1 MKRPTLVHFLAIMT
15 EESLN
20 IKASITMKE
29 NVLMAHPPQG
39 FAREV
44 AQGIVREIEKELPTP
59 RFPIQAYKL
68 LSGSA
73 FQFRILGINQDQEIV
88 FKKNYETDSFGNLT
102 FKIPLNDE
110 RKNIK
115 ALQVYEVGKEPGLE
129 LHLGTFIP
137 LRIENP
143 KKIIVCDFDKTL
155 VDTKYS
161 TTSELYKSL
170 TKPLEYFPTV
180 TNSVE
185 LLKSYIAE
193 GYHPFILS
201 ASPHFYEEAM
211 RDWLYKNQIYTA
223 GIFLKDYRQLFSLFE
238 LDLTPKDLKVQGL
251 YKINHLIDILLLTG
265 IPDELVLMGDNFESD
280 PIIYLSLN
288 SLLAETQDPWQLWNF
303 LRKLDAFQM
312 NKKQNSILLNKI
324 YQVSNLLS
332 AMTQEQK
339 EKMLV
344 KIFIRKKVQEDS
356 IEAPEL
362 LSPLLENVNLYEGL
376 PPEKAIEQ
384 SKKLDEDAIGE
395 LAEGQ
400 KEG

>member
-15 EESLN
+15 DESLN
-20 IKASITMKE
+20 IKASVTMKE
-29 NVLMAHPPQG
+29 NLHSSSAPQG
-39 FAREV
+39 FAKEV

-73 FQFRILGINQDQEIV
+73 FQIKVVGLNSEQQEV
-88 FKKNYETDSFGNLT
+88 FKKVFDSDSFGNLN
-102 FKIPLNDE
+102 FKIPLNEE
-110 RKNIK
+110 RKAIK

-137 LRIENP
+137 LSISNP
-143 KKIIVCDFDKTL
+143 KKIIICDFDKTL

-161 TTSELYKSL
+161 TTKELYRSL
-170 TKPLEYFPTV
+170 TKPMEYFPTV

-185 LLKSYIAE
+185 ILKGYIAE

-201 ASPHFYEEAM
+201 ASPHFYEESM

-238 LDLTPKDLKVQGL
+238 LDLTPKDLKIQGI
-251 YKINHLIDILLLTG
+251 YKLNHLFDILLLTG
-265 IPDELVLMGDNFESD
+265 IPHELVLMGDNFESD
-280 PIIYLSLN
+280 PIIYLSLTA
-288 SLLAETQDPWQLWNF
+288 LLNETQDPWQLWNF

-324 YQVSNLLS
+324 YQVSNLLNHWHQHGHG
-332 AMTQEQK
+332 ATNI
-339 EKMLV
+339 
-344 KIFIRKKVQEDS
+344 KIYIRKKVKEDK
-356 IEAPEL
+356 IEAPENLSSL
-362 LSPLLENVNLYEGL
+362 LSHIELYEGL
-376 PPEKAIEQ
+376 PPDQAIEK
-384 SKKLDEDAIGE
+384 SKVPQESPL
-395 LAEGQ
+395 
-400 KEG
+400 

>member
-1 MKRPTLVHFLAIMT
+1 MKRPTLVHFLAVKT

-20 IKASITMKE
+20 VKASVTMKE
-29 NVLMAHPPQG
+29 NILSSQSPQG
-39 FAREV
+39 FAKEV

-73 FQFRILGINQDQEIV
+73 FQIKLIGIDSEQKEI
-88 FKKNYETDSFGNLT
+88 FKKTYDSDSFGNLS
-102 FKIPLNDE
+102 FKIPLSPETQD
-110 RKNIK
+110 IK

-137 LRIENP
+137 LVIGNP
-143 KKIIVCDFDKTL
+143 KKLVICDFDKTL

-161 TTSELYKSL
+161 TTSELYRSL

-185 LLKSYIAE
+185 ILKDYIKK

-211 RDWLYKNQIYTA
+211 RDWLYKNNIFTA

-251 YKINHLIDILLLTG
+251 YKLNHLLDILLLTG
-265 IPDELVLMGDNFESD
+265 IPHEMVLMGDNFESD
-280 PIIYLSLN
+280 PIIYLSLTA
-288 SLLAETQDPWQLWNF
+288 LLKETQDPWQLWNF

-324 YQVSNLLS
+324 YQISNLLG
-332 AMTQEQK
+332 AWKNHGEDYTDI
-339 EKMLV
+339 
-344 KIFIRKKVQEDS
+344 KIFIRKKVLEDK
-356 IEAPEL
+356 IEAPENLQGL
-362 LSPLLENVNLYEGL
+362 LKYLELYEGL
-376 PPEKAIEQ
+376 PPNLAIEET
-384 SKKLDEDAIGE
+384 KKLQEPSTN
-395 LAEGQ
+395 
-400 KEG
+400 

>member
-1 MKRPTLVHFLAIMT
+1 
-15 EESLN
+15 
-20 IKASITMKE
+20 
-29 NVLMAHPPQG
+29 MAHPPHG

-68 LSGSA
+68 LTGSA
-73 FQFRILGINQDQEIV
+73 FKINILGIDSEQNIIY
-88 FKKNYETDSFGNLT
+88 KKTFDSDSFGNLS
-102 FKIPLNDE
+102 FKIPLTEE
-110 RKNIK
+110 RRRIK

-137 LRIENP
+137 LVIDNP
-143 KKIIVCDFDKTL
+143 KKLIICDFDKTL
-155 VDTKYS
+155 VDTRYS
-161 TTSELYKSL
+161 TTSELYRSL
-170 TKPLEYFPTV
+170 TRPIEYFPTV
-180 TNSVE
+180 TNSVT
-185 LLKSYIAE
+185 LLKKYIDE

-251 YKINHLIDILLLTG
+251 YKLNHLFDILLLTG
-265 IPDELVLMGDNFESD
+265 IPDDLVLMGDNFESD

-312 NKKQNSILLNKI
+312 NKKQNSILLNKV
-324 YQVSNLLS
+324 YQVSNLLKSRKQEGLS
-332 AMTQEQK
+332 APE
-339 EKMLV
+339 V
-344 KIFIRKKVQEDS
+344 KIYIRKKAGEDQ
-356 IEAPEL
+356 IEVPEI
-362 LSPLLENVNLYEGL
+362 LESLINHIELYEGL
-376 PPEKAIEQ
+376 PPEKAIKESQ
-384 SKKLDEDAIGE
+384 KLQQVAIEG

>member
-15 EESLN
+15 EENLN

-29 NVLMAHPPQG
+29 NLISGHIPQG

-73 FQFRILGINQDQEIV
+73 FQIKLVGIDQNQQEV
-88 FKKNYETDSFGNLT
+88 FKKNYDSDSFGNLS
-102 FKIPLNDE
+102 FKIPLSKE
-110 RKNIK
+110 KAQIK
-115 ALQVYEVGKEPGLE
+115 ALQVYEIGKEPGLE

-137 LRIENP
+137 LVIGNP

-161 TTSELYKSL
+161 TTSDVYNSL
-170 TKPLEYFPTV
+170 TKPLEFFPTV
-180 TNSVE
+180 TNSVDI
-185 LLKSYIAE
+185 LKNYIAD

-211 RDWLYKNQIYTA
+211 RDWLYKNQIFTA

-251 YKINHLIDILLLTG
+251 YKLNHLLDILLLTG
-265 IPDELVLMGDNFESD
+265 IPNELVLMGDNFESD
-280 PIIYLSLN
+280 PIIYLSLTA
-288 SLLAETQDPWQLWNF
+288 LLKETQDPWQLWNF

-312 NKKQNSILLNKI
+312 NKKQNSSLLNKI
-324 YQVSNLLS
+324 YQMSNLLS
-332 AMTQEQK
+332 AWKEHGQEQT
-339 EKMLV
+339 
-344 KIFIRKKVQEDS
+344 KIKIYIRKKVAEDK
-356 IEAPEL
+356 IEVPDNLTPL
-362 LSPLLENVNLYEGL
+362 LSHMELYEGL
-376 PPEKAIEQ
+376 PPNEAIEQ
-384 SKKLDEDAIGE
+384 AKLLQESNP
-395 LAEGQ
+395 
-400 KEG
+400 KESS

>member
-15 EESLN
+15 DESLN
-20 IKASITMKE
+20 IKASVTMKE
-29 NVLMAHPPQG
+29 NLLSTHAPQG
-39 FAREV
+39 FAKEV

-73 FQFRILGINQDQEIV
+73 FQIKVVGFNSDQEEV
-88 FKKNYETDSFGNLT
+88 FKKVFDSDSFGNLN
-102 FKIPLNDE
+102 FKIPLNE
-110 RKNIK
+110 ARKTIK
-115 ALQVYEVGKEPGLE
+115 ALQIYEVGKEPGLE

-137 LRIENP
+137 LVISNP
-143 KKIIVCDFDKTL
+143 KKLIICDFDKTL

-170 TKPLEYFPTV
+170 TKPMEYFPTV

-185 LLKSYIAE
+185 ILKNYIKE

-211 RDWLYKNQIYTA
+211 RDWLYKNQIFTA

-238 LDLTPKDLKVQGL
+238 LDLTPKDLKIQGI
-251 YKINHLIDILLLTG
+251 YKLNHLLDILLLTG
-265 IPDELVLMGDNFESD
+265 IPHELVLMGDNFESD
-280 PIIYLSLN
+280 PIIYLSLTA
-288 SLLAETQDPWQLWNF
+288 LLKETQDPWQLWNF

-324 YQVSNLLS
+324 YQISNLLN
-332 AMTQEQK
+332 AWNQK
-339 EKMLV
+339 GEKATDI
-344 KIFIRKKVQEDS
+344 KIYIRKKVTEDK
-356 IEAPEL
+356 IEAPENLAPL
-362 LSPLLENVNLYEGL
+362 LSNIELYEGL
-376 PPEKAIEQ
+376 PPDKAIEE
-384 SKKLDEDAIGE
+384 SKIPQEPPL
-395 LAEGQ
+395 
-400 KEG
+400 